1 MRSYKKMIKILFVCH
16 GNICRSPMAEYM
28 LKKIITERHL
38 EDRLSVASA
47 AVSEEETGN
56 GVYPPAR
63 RVLNRMGID
72 CSDHRARRVSAQD
85 FKDFD
90 LIIAMDRSNLR
101 WLDYIEG
108 TDKSRV
114 RLLMSFTGSDADVA
128 DPWYT
133 GDFETTRRDISAG
146 LEGIL
151 KELEVTGR
159 I

>member
-1 MRSYKKMIKILFVCH
+1 MTRVLFLCH

-72 CSDHRARRVSAQD
+72 CRAHRARRVSAQD
-85 FKDFD
+85 FKDYD

>member
-1 MRSYKKMIKILFVCH
+1 
-16 GNICRSPMAEYM
+16 
-28 LKKIITERHL
+28 
-38 EDRLSVASA
+38 
-47 AVSEEETGN
+47 
-56 GVYPPAR
+56 
-63 RVLNRMGID
+63 MGID
-72 CSDHRARRVSAQD
+72 CRAHRARRVSAQD
-85 FKDFD
+85 FKDYD